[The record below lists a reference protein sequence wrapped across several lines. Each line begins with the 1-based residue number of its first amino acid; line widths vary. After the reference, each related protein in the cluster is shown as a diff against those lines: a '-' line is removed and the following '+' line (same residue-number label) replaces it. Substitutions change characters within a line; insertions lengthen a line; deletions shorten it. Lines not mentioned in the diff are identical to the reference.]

1 MRFKSHLATCF
12 LVLSLPASLTAKAN
26 AISQAQLQQHGGIAD
41 AQVYAFVS
49 GTLSGIDWTSN
60 WSEADGIMPLYCP
73 PADTGLSAEVLWA
86 LVDRFLRQQSNYTP
100 NDSFGLTAIAAL
112 QQQYPCDKWQAKTGF
127 Q

>member
-1 MRFKSHLATCF
+1 MRLNTLLCASV
-12 LVLSLPASLTAKAN
+12 LVLSLPASLNANAN
-26 AISQAQLQQHGGIAD
+26 AISQAQLLQHGGIAD
-41 AQVYAFVS
+41 TQVYAFVS

-73 PADTGLSAEVLWA
+73 PADTGLSAEALWS
-86 LVDRFLRQQSNYTP
+86 LVDQFLRQQSRYTP

-112 QQQYPCDKWQAKTGF
+112 QQQFPCDHWQVETGF

>member
-1 MRFKSHLATCF
+1 MRLNSLLSASLLA
-12 LVLSLPASLTAKAN
+12 LAIPASAN
-26 AISQAQLQQHGGIAD
+26 SISQAQLLQHGGIAD
-41 AQVYAFVS
+41 TQVYAFVS

-73 PADTGLSAEVLWA
+73 PADTGLSAEALWS
-86 LVDRFLRQQSNYTP
+86 LVNQFLHQQTNYTA

-112 QQQYPCDKWQAKTGF
+112 QKEYPCNNWHAKASY